1 MRKNDLANEL
11 LALEIQRKAI
21 EEKEDA
27 IKKQLLNYL
36 MDGEKL
42 EEKLGS
48 VLKVAPSPVL
58 NVPPE
63 NARGLFE
70 REEDFMRYVKVNV
83 GDLKKAFGENTVVPL
98 GYYEERAA
106 SLRIS
111 LKK

>member
-1 MRKNDLANEL
+1 MKKNDLAIEL
-11 LALEIQRKAI
+11 LSVYAQKKALEAR
-21 EEKEDA
+21 EDELKSQILKYMA
-27 IKKQLLNYL
+27 
-36 MDGEKL
+36 DGEKL
-42 EEKLGS
+42 EESLGS
-48 VLKVAPSPVL
+48 VLKVAAAPVL

-70 REEDFMRYVKVNV
+70 KEEDFLRYVKVNV

-98 GYYEERAA
+98 GYYEERAP